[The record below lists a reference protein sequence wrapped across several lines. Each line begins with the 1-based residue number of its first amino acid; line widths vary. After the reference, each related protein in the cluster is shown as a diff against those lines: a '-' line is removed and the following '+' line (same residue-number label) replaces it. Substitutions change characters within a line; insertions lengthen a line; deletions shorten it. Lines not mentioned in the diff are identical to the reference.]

1 MHATPD
7 PKKPARASLPAR
19 AGALCL
25 ALGTLTLLIARGT
38 TGCSADESRPPA
50 IAKERDLP
58 ARTHPSPESTAPS
71 IPGNAAPP
79 MPGNAAP
86 QRPPEASKAP
96 PAVPPNKSGPPPATT
111 ATPPQ
116 PPPSKGDLEGE
127 EGQFFPGS
135 KAAVFRPS
143 KKAPPK
149 KQAVSQ

>member
-7 PKKPARASLPAR
+7 PKKPAPPSLPAR

-25 ALGTLTLLIARGT
+25 ALGTLTFLVARGT
-38 TGCSADESRPPA
+38 TGCSADEARPAA

-58 ARTHPSPESTAPS
+58 ARTHAPPEGAQPKAPPP
-71 IPGNAAPP
+71 IPGK
-79 MPGNAAP
+79 AAP
-86 QRPPEASKAP
+86 QQPAAASKAP
-96 PAVPPNKSGPPPATT
+96 PAAPSKKSGPPPATT
-111 ATPPQ
+111 AAPPQPPQ
-116 PPPSKGDLEGE
+116 PPPSQGDLEGE

-135 KAAVFRPS
+135 KAAVFRPN